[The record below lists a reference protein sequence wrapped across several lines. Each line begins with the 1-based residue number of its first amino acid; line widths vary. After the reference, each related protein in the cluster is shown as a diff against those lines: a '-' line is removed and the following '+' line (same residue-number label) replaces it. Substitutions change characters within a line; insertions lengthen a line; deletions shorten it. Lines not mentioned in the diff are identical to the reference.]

1 MILLFTMLLPMDL
14 QISLREML
22 RNLFHPSLL
31 KSDFQLDIK
40 ICIALYVFS
49 ELDIK
54 ICIALYVFSENESVI
69 NQIRDQTLSGGFTVN
84 DTILQLS
91 VEELPFGGVGSSGTG
106 AYHGKHGFLTPLHI
120 TSSKKSCLRPEK
132 NLGEIYS
139 TKDKI

>member
-69 NQIRDQTLSGGFTVN
+69 NQIRDQTLSGEFTVN
-84 DTILQLS
+84 DTILQLRCK
-91 VEELPFGGVGSSGTG
+91 G
-106 AYHGKHGFLTPLHI
+106 
-120 TSSKKSCLRPEK
+120 
-132 NLGEIYS
+132 
-139 TKDKI
+139 

>member
-1 MILLFTMLLPMDL
+1 MLLPMDL

-22 RNLFHPSLL
+22 RNLFHLSLL

-69 NQIRDQTLSGGFTVN
+69 NQIRDQTSSGGFTVN
-84 DTILQLS
+84 DTILQLRYK
-91 VEELPFGGVGSSGTG
+91 G
-106 AYHGKHGFLTPLHI
+106 
-120 TSSKKSCLRPEK
+120 
-132 NLGEIYS
+132 
-139 TKDKI
+139 

>member
-54 ICIALYVFSENESVI
+54 ICIAPYVFSELDIKICIALYVFSELDIKICIALYVFSENESVI

-84 DTILQLS
+84 DTILQLRCK
-91 VEELPFGGVGSSGTG
+91 G
-106 AYHGKHGFLTPLHI
+106 
-120 TSSKKSCLRPEK
+120 
-132 NLGEIYS
+132 
-139 TKDKI
+139 